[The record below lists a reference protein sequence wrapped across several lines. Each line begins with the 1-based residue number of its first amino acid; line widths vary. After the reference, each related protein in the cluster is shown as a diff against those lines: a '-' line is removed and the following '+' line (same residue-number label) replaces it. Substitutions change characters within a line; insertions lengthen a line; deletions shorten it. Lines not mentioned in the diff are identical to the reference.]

1 MVNEADMVMNINA
14 DTGIRMDEEFLKR
27 AFEPYAQK
35 NNTSLDSIN
44 GVGLGLAIVKQMV
57 ERMGGR
63 IKVES
68 KVNEG
73 TKYTILLPFKIDP
86 DPVIR
91 KKTEE
96 PVSLKGVKALLVE
109 DNNLNMEISKFYL
122 EQEEVEVYTATN
134 GQEAV
139 DMFMKSKIGFYDNY
153 PDGYY
158 DADHGWT
165 GGSQTNP
172 KFQPGRRACST
183 DHSHEC
189 QCF

>member
-1 MVNEADMVMNINA
+1 
-14 DTGIRMDEEFLKR
+14 
-27 AFEPYAQK
+27 
-35 NNTSLDSIN
+35 
-44 GVGLGLAIVKQMV
+44 
-57 ERMGGR
+57 MGGR

-139 DMFMKSKIGFYDNY
+139 DMFMKFKIGFYDIILMDIMM
-153 PDGYY
+153 PIMDGLEAARQIRSSNR
-158 DADHGWT
+158 ADGLAVPIIAMSANAFEEDIEKSLAAGMNEHLIKPLD
-165 GGSQTNP
+165 GSEVSDTMKKYLAN
-172 KFQPGRRACST
+172 KIVK
-183 DHSHEC
+183 
-189 QCF
+189 

>member
-1 MVNEADMVMNINA
+1 MRN
-14 DTGIRMDEEFLKR
+14 FLNVLLNHTLR
-27 AFEPYAQK
+27 K

-91 KKTEE
+91 KKNRGARITER
-96 PVSLKGVKALLVE
+96 
-109 DNNLNMEISKFYL
+109 SK
-122 EQEEVEVYTATN
+122 
-134 GQEAV
+134 
-139 DMFMKSKIGFYDNY
+139 S
-153 PDGYY
+153 
-158 DADHGWT
+158 
-165 GGSQTNP
+165 SS
-172 KFQPGRRACST
+172 GRR
-183 DHSHEC
+183 
-189 QCF
+189 